1 MLEEFRK
8 ISPQDYTKLNII
20 ANMMNRDSV
29 KYASQITDSISDFV
43 ARKVAD
49 ALVCRTISPRIEVQN
64 LVTELKSRNL
74 MY

>member
-43 ARKVAD
+43 AREVAD
-49 ALVCRTISPRIEVQN
+49 ALVCRTINPRIEVQN